1 MNPGFPRGLS
11 PPAPALGPTQ
21 PPRSGSNKLQSLLH
35 GQPLAEV
42 FFHLRFVVGFIISAC
57 CCRGFPGSP
66 GAGMPG
72 GLGHPRLAWGGFAAL
87 PVAKPR
93 GDGAGRG
100 RTGPCHA
107 WLELGTARGY
117 PVDESVGGRQE
128 PVGGDAF
135 PGAPQIHRGLADS
148 PWDRIRPCL
157 RPPGFGDISAAAFGH
172 VNFAAG
178 SGSPAAGL
186 SPGAAPGDPPCP
198 GQPPAHKE
206 PAFSASFPQCS
217 VIWPSAAEL
226 RVDSSGPRAASFPVS
241 VKQTLGVSAGNLGNQ
256 LADN

>member
-57 CCRGFPGSP
+57 CCRGFPGSR

-87 PVAKPR
+87 PIAKPR

-100 RTGPCHA
+100 LVMRSRNWGQQGVIPWMRA
-107 WLELGTARGY
+107 SG
-117 PVDESVGGRQE
+117 GGRNQC
-128 PVGGDAF
+128 VWGDAF
-135 PGAPQIHRGLADS
+135 PGAPQVHLGSADS
-148 PWDRIRPCL
+148 LRGRIRPCL
-157 RPPGFGDISAAAFGH
+157 LPPGFGDVSAAAFGH

-186 SPGAAPGDPPCP
+186 SPGAAPGDPPPPRPAP
-198 GQPPAHKE
+198 G
-206 PAFSASFPQCS
+206 PQRTGFLSIVSPMLCDL
-217 VIWPSAAEL
+217 AE
-226 RVDSSGPRAASFPVS
+226 RS
-241 VKQTLGVSAGNLGNQ
+241 
-256 LADN
+256 